1 MHQLKSKKILYI
13 SNKYKKIKSG
23 GREKLSDLNFK
34 VLKTIYKKKIFYYK
48 ISKHKIINLSDI
60 FLSLFGNIDGIN
72 NAQVNKIKE
81 IVKRNNISHIFID
94 GSNLGKLSRKLKNKN
109 VRIISYCHNVESIFF
124 WDKLKLNFSFRN
136 FFIFF
141 VNYLAELQTVYF
153 ADYLIFLN
161 NRDKNNM
168 FKYYKKTKFFIL
180 PLSLKDN
187 FKNYR
192 NKLNKNNFIL
202 FVGGNFYAN
211 VDGVKWYLKEILP
224 KINIKTY
231 FIGSGLFQKEYK
243 NNPKVVFKGYVKN
256 LNIWYKKSLFIISP
270 IFYGS
275 GMKTKI
281 AESLMYGKKILG
293 TKESFVGYE
302 TFQKKI
308 GKLCNNKDDFIKT
321 INSYTKKKL
330 YYFDSELRDI
340 YINNYS
346 EQSLKKKYLKIMK
359 NIS

>member
-1 MHQLKSKKILYI
+1 MNKNFKILYI
-13 SNKYKKIKSG
+13 SNRYNKNKKG
-23 GREKLSDLNFK
+23 GREKLSELNFNT
-34 VLKTIYKKKIFYYK
+34 LKSIYKKKFFYYK
-48 ISKHKIINLSDI
+48 LSKKKINTIKKI
-60 FLSLFGNIDGIN
+60 FLSLSGNIDGIN
-72 NAQVNKIKE
+72 IYEINKIKNIIIKNE
-81 IVKRNNISHIFID
+81 ITHIFID

-124 WDKLKLNFSFRN
+124 GDKLKLNFSFRN

-153 ADYLIFLN
+153 TDYLIFLN
-161 NRDKNNM
+161 NRDKDNM

-187 FKNYR
+187 FRNYR

-231 FIGSGLFQKEYK
+231 FIGSGLFQKEFK

-302 TFQKKI
+302 NFQKKI
-308 GKLCNNKDDFIKT
+308 GKLCNNKNDFIKS
-321 INSYTKKKL
+321 INSYSKKKL